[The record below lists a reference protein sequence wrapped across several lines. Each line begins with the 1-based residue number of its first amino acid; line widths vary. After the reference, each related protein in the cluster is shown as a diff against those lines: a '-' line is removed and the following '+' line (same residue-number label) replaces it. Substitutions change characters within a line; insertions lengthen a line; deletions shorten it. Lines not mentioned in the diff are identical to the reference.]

1 VAPNATRRLHLR
13 ADRHAPSTV
22 RTAVRQVL
30 AEAALSEMADDV
42 MLLATELVTNAVLHA
57 GTDLDVTI
65 DVDSARVH
73 VAVADGHRGEVPTLD
88 TADGQRP
95 LLSHGRG
102 LVLVDH
108 IATRWGVVH
117 HGAGKTVW
125 FEVFRADVV
134 VDEFHGV
141 DALGPGVP
149 ASNGSTTALAAAA
162 LASATS
168 DGAAVVT
175 GDGVAIPRPRAGGV
189 VTIPEIWQTAPV
201 ADDLTRL
208 ADQAVADLS
217 AAAGGAAVDLSF
229 DRADGRGE
237 QRVARAGAAH
247 HEPTAVRVP
256 LPLTPPMHGSL
267 TVYAAELPDH
277 VKNLAV
283 LAARA
288 FTVVVDNHRLRTADL
303 RRRAEV
309 AFITGASDLLAQSLE
324 IDLTMALVPRLF
336 VPRLGEWCAVL
347 RCFDGGPPQVA
358 ASTHADEAQ
367 TVAVRR
373 LLDLPANRRVLAD
386 AMTPGQHTTLST
398 GLDGIA
404 VPLIVRGHRLGVLA
418 VGRPRGRRHD
428 AEELAVI
435 VDLARRTAL
444 ALDNAQLHEERRA
457 ATDTLRQALLP
468 PALPHV
474 DGVRFAAEY
483 IPAIGTVDVGGDF
496 YDVLEMPDG
505 RWLMVLGD
513 VSGKGAAAAAV
524 TGLVRNVLRVLV
536 REGRPVPE
544 ILARINEELAEQGG
558 GRFATLAV
566 AAVDAGPTVR
576 ARIYLAGHERPILIR
591 TTGETEAVGR
601 NGSALGLLPA
611 ITVVPVDVDMASG
624 DTLVFFTDGVTERR
638 DGMDLFGLARAH
650 EVLAPLAGHDAD
662 VVAARLR
669 SATIAFSAETP
680 RDDIAILAMRNDTPP
695 PPKAVSE
702 VAADDLDTTVD
713 DHETAA
719 DVHAA
724 ASVGGEAGEPATSG
738 QRVAATARRG

>member
-1 VAPNATRRLHLR
+1 MAPTATRHLHLR
-13 ADRHAPSTV
+13 ADRNAPSAV

-30 AEAALSEMADDV
+30 AETGLSELADDV

-108 IATRWGVVH
+108 IATRWGVLH
-117 HGAGKTVW
+117 HGGGKTVW
-125 FEVFRADVV
+125 FEVFRADAV
-134 VDEFHGV
+134 VDNVYG
-141 DALGPGVP
+141 ALGPGVP
-149 ASNGSTTALAAAA
+149 APNGSTSPFAGAAA
-162 LASATS
+162 T
-168 DGAAVVT
+168 GAT
-175 GDGVAIPRPRAGGV
+175 GDGIPRPRAGGA
-189 VTIPEIWQTAPV
+189 VTVPETWLAAPV

-208 ADQAVADLS
+208 AEQAVADLS

-237 QRVARAGAAH
+237 QRVAQSGAAH

-256 LPLTPPMHGSL
+256 LPLPPPMHGSL
-267 TVYAAELPDH
+267 TVYAPELPEH
-277 VKNLAV
+277 VRSVAV
-283 LAARA
+283 LAAQA
-288 FTVVVDNHRLRTADL
+288 FAVMVDNDRLRSSDL

-358 ASTHADEAQ
+358 AATHADEAQ

-404 VPLIVRGHRLGVLA
+404 VPLIVRGYRLGVLA

-428 AEELAVI
+428 TDEFAVI

-566 AAVDAGPTVR
+566 AAVDASGPTIR

-611 ITVVPVDVDMASG
+611 ITVVPVDVDMAPG

-638 DGMDLFGLARAH
+638 AGADLFGLARAH

-695 PPKAVSE
+695 APKPVSD
-702 VAADDLDTTVD
+702 VAADDLEETVD
-713 DHETAA
+713 DRETAA
-719 DVHAA
+719 DVHAV
-724 ASVGGEAGEPATSG
+724 ASVGSEAGEPATSG